1 MKFKGIVILTL
12 AAAALCSCGSYKR
25 LAYLQDTQIE
35 ASYSVPDRPQA
46 KIAKGDELAI
56 VVSCASPVLAAP
68 FNVVTGVY
76 SLNADTREATIDVA
90 SSNAPKYPVSEAGD
104 IVFPVLGTL
113 HVEGLTLKQVKELV
127 EGELIRRSY
136 IKEPVVTVEFANFQ
150 ITVLGEVKNV
160 GNLSIKNGSVNIF
173 EVLAMSGDLTD
184 DAKRDDIWV
193 IRTTPGRRQ
202 TYSINLKSKDCY
214 YSPVFYLQQNDMI
227 YVPPKDTKHDS
238 FLANNKS
245 WAETIISVISTIATT
260 YMWYSI
266 YTR

>member
-1 MKFKGIVILTL
+1 MKIKEIVVLALTASL
-12 AAAALCSCGSYKR
+12 LCSCGTYKR
-25 LAYLQDTQIE
+25 LGYLQDTQIE

-46 KIAKGDELAI
+46 KIAKDDELAI

-68 FNVVTGVY
+68 FNVVSGVY
-76 SLNADTREATIDVA
+76 SLNADTREESLDIAPT
-90 SSNAPKYPVSEAGD
+90 NAPKYPVSESGD

-113 HVEGLTLKQVKELV
+113 HVEGLTLKQVKDLI

-150 ITVLGEVKNV
+150 ITVLGEVNSV
-160 GNLSIKNGSVNIF
+160 GIVNISNGSVNIF
-173 EVLAMSGDLTD
+173 ELLAMSGDLTM

-214 YSPVFYLQQNDMI
+214 YSPVFYLQQNDMV
-227 YVPPKDTKHDS
+227 YVPPKDNKMDNAASNT
-238 FLANNKS
+238 KS
-245 WAETIISVISTIATT
+245 WIESVLSFISTIVTT
-260 YMWYSI
+260 MLWVTI